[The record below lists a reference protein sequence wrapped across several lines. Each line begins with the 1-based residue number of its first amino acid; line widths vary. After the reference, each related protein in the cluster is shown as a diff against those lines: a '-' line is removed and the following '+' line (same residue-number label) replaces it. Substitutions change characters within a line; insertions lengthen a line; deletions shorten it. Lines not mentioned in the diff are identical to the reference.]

1 MHVDLAYLPSGASSA
16 TVDVDFF
23 TRVLSSCYIISGDGP
38 EREELMRQT
47 LDALLDGKATWS
59 EAAQVR
65 GASDPIKSAFQR
77 NSNLSKK
84 IFPKQKIVII
94 AISKLL
100 GVLKQLG
107 LISRLINHK
116 GQLQGS

>member
-65 GASDPIKSAFQR
+65 GASDPIKSA
-77 NSNLSKK
+77 
-84 IFPKQKIVII
+84 V
-94 AISKLL
+94 
-100 GVLKQLG
+100 
-107 LISRLINHK
+107 
-116 GQLQGS
+116 